1 MTDWGPKTSVAMLA
15 GSAAFVAAGLFVLI
29 RADQAEPKL
38 AGLAAI
44 VFFGG
49 GIPMSL
55 FELSRYR
62 RRRMGGTV
70 DMIWGFPAARTEM
83 LVLAVTAS
91 GMAVGSY
98 LLQYMPQKP
107 FVEALAWIGS
117 CFFGF
122 GAIVFAI
129 LGLRNRNTP

>member
-15 GSAAFVAAGLFVLI
+15 GSAAFVAGGLFVLVG
-29 RADQAEPKL
+29 AGQAEAKL

-44 VFFGG
+44 VFFAG

-55 FELSRYR
+55 FELSKRR
-62 RRRMGGTV
+62 RRRMGSTV
-70 DMIWGFPAARTEM
+70 DVIWGFPTARIEM
-83 LVLAVTAS
+83 LVLAGTAS
-91 GMAVGSY
+91 GMAIGSY

-107 FVEALAWIGS
+107 FVEVFAWIGT

-122 GAIVFAI
+122 VAFVFVV
-129 LGLRNRNTP
+129 LGFRDRNTQ

>member
-1 MTDWGPKTSVAMLA
+1 MTDWGPKTSLAVLA

-29 RADQAEPKL
+29 RADQAEMRL

-49 GIPMSL
+49 GIPTSL
-55 FELSRYR
+55 FELSKHR
-62 RRRMGGTV
+62 RRQMGGKF

-83 LVLAVTAS
+83 LVLAATAS

-98 LLQYMPQKP
+98 LLQYMLQKP
-107 FVEALAWIGS
+107 FVEALAWIGT

-122 GAIVFAI
+122 AAVVFAI
-129 LGLRNRNTP
+129 LGFRNRNTP